1 MPKPATVQELRQLLD
16 AIQSA
21 GDKADWDS
29 LVFQFITKTKENHI
43 LLKSA
48 ESAAFAADSAGGD
61 DIPRLSP
68 EAYEDGGGEC
78 VEENK
83 TYLPR
88 LPRLTEVKKMTSVA
102 EEYEVISGV
111 TITPDLENCGGIIP
125 LTDNLYD
132 ACVGIAGCPSEDPH
146 YIGAVARVVGN
157 KIVLNRAISLMQDFS
172 HFFDQEEVGEIV
184 GELHGIA
191 ISDVMKLRNLG
202 WKIVKYST
210 QEILA
215 KHFGADLRW
224 LASGLLEVVFK
235 IETGTGSYA
244 YKDVV
249 KVCRTAFL
257 RKIKKLR
264 GTLPPWEGFET
275 QGEYYKSIGIPLCW
289 CSDWSPEYKIFNET
303 SSGWKKFLSE
313 YKEA

>member
-1 MPKPATVQELRQLLD
+1 MSKPATVQELRQLLD
-16 AIQSA
+16 AIQFA

-29 LVFQFITKTKENHI
+29 LVYQFITKTKENHI

-61 DIPRLSP
+61 DIPHLSP
-68 EAYEDGGGEC
+68 EAYEDSGE
-78 VEENK
+78 EEEKTN
-83 TYLPR
+83 TYLPK
-88 LPRLTEVKKMTSVA
+88 LPKLTEVKKITSVA
-102 EEYEVISGV
+102 EEYGVVSGV

-132 ACVGIAGCPSEDPH
+132 ACVGIAGDPSEDPH
-146 YIGAVARVVGN
+146 SIGDVARVVGD

-172 HFFDQEEVGEIV
+172 QFFDQEEAGEIV

-224 LASGLLEVVFK
+224 LASGLLEVVFRV
-235 IETGTGSYA
+235 EPGTGSYA

-249 KVCRTAFL
+249 KVCRVALL
-257 RKIKKLR
+257 RKIKSR
-264 GTLPPWEGFET
+264 GPLPSWEGFQT
-275 QGEYYKSIGIPLCW
+275 QGDYYKSIGIPLCW
-289 CSDWSPEYKIFNET
+289 CSDWSPEYGIFSAT
-303 SSGWKKFLSE
+303 SSGWKKFLRE
-313 YKEA
+313 FEEA